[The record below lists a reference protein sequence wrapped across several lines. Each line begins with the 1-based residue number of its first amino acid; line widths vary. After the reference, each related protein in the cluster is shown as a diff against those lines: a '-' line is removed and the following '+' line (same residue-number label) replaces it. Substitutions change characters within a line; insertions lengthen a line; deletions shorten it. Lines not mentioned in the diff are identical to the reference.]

1 MASAPVS
8 RIETLIEEKR
18 SLETMSESAGQ
29 PTSEPTIEPESPFL
43 VLWEDSGDYTHFLIA
58 WNARPKAAS
67 ITQVFA
73 DEFHRRRGLRAYGVR
88 VSPQRRS
95 KINQITTGVA
105 RLEPRRLDLAKPAA
119 A

>member
-1 MASAPVS
+1 MAPAPVS

-18 SLETMSESAGQ
+18 SLETKR
-29 PTSEPTIEPESPFL
+29 EPESPFR

-58 WNARPKAAS
+58 WDARPKAAS

-88 VSPQRRS
+88 VSSRRRS
-95 KINQITTGVA
+95 KVNQITTSVA
-105 RLEPRRLDLAKPAA
+105 PLEPRRLGLAKPAA